1 MVLAQQRLAQAKNTV
16 AHQQHIAS
24 SKEAHAAAALQRV
37 AQEAAA
43 EIQKAGEEHLFCL
56 RFPSYSLSSSSFSS
70 SFTVTMTHKARGIG
84 TARRERCFVF

>member
-43 EIQKAGEEHLFCL
+43 EIQKAGEDHLFC
-56 RFPSYSLSSSSFSS
+56 SLSPSTYSSS
-70 SFTVTMTHKARGIG
+70 SFTVTAVTMGHKARGIC
-84 TARRERCFVF
+84 TARR